1 MYFDSIVVCP
11 ADKFKCT
18 HGLCTW
24 EDSRIFL
31 SIILNLDDCSPTSPC
46 IPLSWK
52 CDGEQDCTDGSDEL
66 GCEPECTASQIEC
79 TNGRCG
85 YSDDPLC
92 NYGSS
97 CIPLTWKCD
106 GQNDCTDGSDEADC
120 VGNYT
125 LLCVNK
131 F

>member
-1 MYFDSIVVCP
+1 MIRYSFIV
-11 ADKFKCT
+11 
-18 HGLCTW
+18 
-24 EDSRIFL
+24 
-31 SIILNLDDCSPTSPC
+31 
-46 IPLSWK
+46 
-52 CDGEQDCTDGSDEL
+52 
-66 GCEPECTASQIEC
+66 ECTASQFKC
-79 TNGRCG
+79 TNGGCI

-125 LLCVNK
+125 LLCVNEFSMIFK
-131 F
+131 ICKSILF